1 MLNTLWLII
10 TILGILIIA
19 TIGIIDCVRKNK
31 IIENNKISTRQSRIR
46 KNPSYNNE

>member
-1 MLNTLWLII
+1 MLNLWLII

-19 TIGIIDCVRKNK
+19 AVGIIDCVHKNK

-46 KNPSYNNE
+46 KNPSYNDE